1 MRKKIFFIALILLS
15 FQFELY
21 AQNRKD
27 VEITV
32 RDSETLESLANV
44 HVKTIGFNSF
54 TITSQNGKVSFAL
67 NSLPLQLE
75 FTHVAYKKK
84 TVWVEEA
91 MNMDVFMEK
100 ESLKLPE
107 FTFSAIRQV
116 VNDGNIYI
124 LDFEFYR
131 KNLVILGYYERYNRS
146 SIFMIDVFGDTL
158 SETKLAGK
166 ASYLQKDCDR
176 EIQLVQDDQVF
187 SMEYVNNE
195 FKLKYLYTNKTE
207 GIRLACLCYYN
218 KGYLS
223 GFYVTNQLY
232 TYVSIDADSTLNYF
246 RILDNRD
253 YLNQAAN
260 WGVSVQND
268 KEYDFNYL
276 NNLAGRNLSYKK
288 HMTVIEEAG
297 MYKDEDDF
305 YAGLNMNPNVDNRY
319 LLNLHYY
326 NHVINKAVYVPI
338 FKLNGY
344 LYLFNHVDGQI
355 EKYTSNLEL
364 VSQVKIDYFE
374 HRNWKREI
382 LLDEITHKVYGLFEK
397 SGSSYLKEIDL
408 KTGKLISEKKLPFS
422 FVSNIQ
428 LHDGSAYFL
437 YKENDYLSSERKVV
451 KLYSINL

>member
-1 MRKKIFFIALILLS
+1 
-15 FQFELY
+15 
-21 AQNRKD
+21 
-27 VEITV
+27 
-32 RDSETLESLANV
+32 
-44 HVKTIGFNSF
+44 
-54 TITSQNGKVSFAL
+54 
-67 NSLPLQLE
+67 
-75 FTHVAYKKK
+75 
-84 TVWVEEA
+84 
-91 MNMDVFMEK
+91 
-100 ESLKLPE
+100 
-107 FTFSAIRQV
+107 
-116 VNDGNIYI
+116 
-124 LDFEFYR
+124 
-131 KNLVILGYYERYNRS
+131 
-146 SIFMIDVFGDTL
+146 
-158 SETKLAGK
+158 
-166 ASYLQKDCDR
+166 
-176 EIQLVQDDQVF
+176 
-187 SMEYVNNE
+187 
-195 FKLKYLYTNKTE
+195 
-207 GIRLACLCYYN
+207 
-218 KGYLS
+218 
-223 GFYVTNQLY
+223 
-232 TYVSIDADSTLNYF
+232 
-246 RILDNRD
+246 
-253 YLNQAAN
+253 
-260 WGVSVQND
+260 
-268 KEYDFNYL
+268 
-276 NNLAGRNLSYKK
+276 
-288 HMTVIEEAG
+288 MTVIEEAG